1 MLKSADI
8 GKLDDLP
15 EFWRLDGS
23 RVRTVHVQR
32 AVNPPLMVGVEV
44 ACKDSFEVAFVED
57 SHMVKALA
65 ADGPDEA
72 LDIGRL
78 PRGVWCNQD
87 LLDAEA
93 VHSGPE
99 WSAVCAIAVAE
110 EVEGSCVEREGLHDL
125 LGSPLAGGIRG
136 YVEVQNLASMMGE
149 DQEDE
154 QDPETD
160 GGDRDEID
168 GHQILDVVIQEDPPS
183 R

>member
-1 MLKSADI
+1 
-8 GKLDDLP
+8 
-15 EFWRLDGS
+15 
-23 RVRTVHVQR
+23 
-32 AVNPPLMVGVEV
+32 MVGVEV

-99 WSAVCAIAVAE
+99 WSAVYAIAVSEALAY
-110 EVEGSCVEREGLHDL
+110 GLRRLRDLRPLRPLRHLGHTPALYTYRLPAFAFAHGRQRMCFER
-125 LGSPLAGGIRG
+125 GGIPG
-136 YVEVQNLASMMGE
+136 LSQWTLTS
-149 DQEDE
+149 
-154 QDPETD
+154 
-160 GGDRDEID
+160 
-168 GHQILDVVIQEDPPS
+168 LS
-183 R
+183 